1 MRRHR
6 SITTPFYRFGLC
18 HPTYR
23 FPSSSFVV
31 VKKDRPCKNPPL
43 PTNYEI
49 PSVLES
55 LKPRLFFLQKYTRN
69 SGTVLCSLVAEE
81 RNSPEG
87 RYLTAIQT

>member
-43 PTNYEI
+43 PANYEI

-55 LKPRLFFLQKYTRN
+55 LKPRLFFFLQKYTRN
-69 SGTVLCSLVAEE
+69 SGAVLCFLVAEE
-81 RNSPEG
+81 RNFPDD
-87 RYLTAIQT
+87 